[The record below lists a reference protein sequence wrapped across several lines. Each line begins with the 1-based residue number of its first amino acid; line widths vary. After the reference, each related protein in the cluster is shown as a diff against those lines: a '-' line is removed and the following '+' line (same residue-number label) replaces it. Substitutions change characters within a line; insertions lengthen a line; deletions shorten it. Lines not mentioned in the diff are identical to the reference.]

1 MRKTVLILMV
11 FICTGSIYS
20 QNLKLSDLEIK
31 KNERNINIIPTEK
44 AETELFK
51 PIMLLWPLNPSVVVE
66 NKKVYFALTKE
77 ISVMLPRVLGKVG
90 FEYSYVFR
98 ADRNNHLRV
107 FADYFYPIEAGDFAV
122 VIFNI
127 GGGYFT
133 DTKKSG
139 LFPQLSMSILAP
151 MSDYFAINLYVK
163 ARQTFMLKKEE
174 SNIFDGSFGI
184 GLVLLPW

>member
-1 MRKTVLILMV
+1 MI
-11 FICTGSIYS
+11 FICTGSLYS

-31 KNERNINIIPTEK
+31 KSERNIQLIPTKK

-77 ISVMLPRVLGKVG
+77 LSIILPGVVGKIG

-98 ADRNNHLRV
+98 AERNNHLRV

-133 DTKKSG
+133 DTKKNG
-139 LFPQLSMSILAP
+139 LFPQFSMSILAP
-151 MSDYFAINLYVK
+151 LTDFFAINLYVK
-163 ARQTFMLKKEE
+163 ARETFMLKKEE
-174 SNIFDGSFGI
+174 ANIFDSSFGI
-184 GLVLLPW
+184 GVVMLPW